1 MEDLNYSE
9 VEEHIVAWLKDY
21 AAEARVKGF
30 VIGIS
35 GGVDSA
41 VVSTIAAKTG
51 LKLYTIQMPI
61 RQKSDE
67 VSRATSH
74 INWLME
80 NYPNVSTIN
89 CDLTNTFESFLG
101 NVEIVEDVEKQN
113 MAEANTRSRL
123 RMVAL
128 YYHASIKNCLVLG
141 TGNKVED
148 FGIGFFTKFGD
159 GGVDVSPIGALMKSQ
174 VRELARHMGVSEVI
188 VNAVP
193 TDGLWEDGRGDE
205 WQIGAT
211 YDELEWA
218 MDETEFNPHG
228 INAHRYTDRMKKV
241 MEIYLTRHFAN
252 KHKMALPPV
261 CNIDS
266 IKGYAFSPK
275 FPK

>member
-9 VEEHIVAWLKDY
+9 VETHIVAWLKNY
-21 AAEARVKGF
+21 AEEARVKGF

-41 VVSTIAAKTG
+41 VVSTLAAKTG

-61 RQKSDE
+61 RQKHDE

-80 NYPNVSTIN
+80 KYPNVNTID
-89 CDLTNTFESFLG
+89 CDLTKTFESFLG
-101 NVEIVEDVEKQN
+101 NVEIVEDDEKQN

-159 GGVDVSPIGALMKSQ
+159 GGVDISPIGTLMKSQ
-174 VRELARHMGVSEVI
+174 VRELAMYMGVSENI
-188 VNAVP
+188 VSAIP
-193 TDGLWEDGRGDE
+193 SDGLFDNGRGDE
-205 WQIGAT
+205 DQIKAT
-211 YDELEWA
+211 YDELEHI
-218 MDETEFNPHG
+218 MDWIEVNKSG
-228 INAHRYTDRMKKV
+228 ICIPPLLTDRQKEVYK
-241 MEIYLTRHFAN
+241 IYIDRHAAN
-252 KHKMALPPV
+252 QHKMKMPPI
-261 CNIDS
+261 CPIIDRLYL
-266 IKGYAFSPK
+266 K
-275 FPK
+275 